1 MNFTKI
7 DLEDNVPLFL
17 ILMFFVGVIG
27 ALIFSNLFSNNFER
41 INLKDVFQSCE
52 KTGFFYSDNKVIKCE
67 VMK

>member
-67 VMK
+67 IMK